1 MSLGEIP
8 AQISLHILHCIF
20 APTKTRL
27 SGEFI
32 YSFFLQNQ
40 MAQNLSNSSDLVDT
54 HLSLSNEDLIKAIW
68 VSILIVVGVTGNLLT
83 LLAIPYAK
91 FKRRY

>member
-8 AQISLHILHCIF
+8 AQISHTTSHFC
-20 APTKTRL
+20 TYKDKSECR
-27 SGEFI
+27 I
-32 YSFFLQNQ
+32 YSLFLQNQ
-40 MAQNLSNSSDLVDT
+40 MAQNLSISSDLVDT
-54 HLSLSNEDLIKAIW
+54 YLSLSNEDLIKAIW

-91 FKRRY
+91 FKQR

>member
-8 AQISLHILHCIF
+8 AQISHTTSHFC
-20 APTKTRL
+20 TYKDKSECR
-27 SGEFI
+27 I
-32 YSFFLQNQ
+32 YSLFLQNQ
-40 MAQNLSNSSDLVDT
+40 MAQNLSNSSDLVDRVDT
-54 HLSLSNEDLIKAIW
+54 HSSLSNEDLIKAIW

-91 FKRRY
+91 FKQR

>member
-1 MSLGEIP
+1 
-8 AQISLHILHCIF
+8 
-20 APTKTRL
+20 
-27 SGEFI
+27 
-32 YSFFLQNQ
+32 
-40 MAQNLSNSSDLVDT
+40 MAQNLSNTSDLVDT

-91 FKRRY
+91 FKGR